1 MIKSPII
8 SYAQNR
14 NPSSLTSAQS
24 YDMKDDLDLYK
35 NILTT
40 SASSPI
46 PSNYQ
51 AILKH
56 LYKQEKETELI
67 LTF

>member
-8 SYAQNR
+8 SYDQNR
-14 NPSSLTSAQS
+14 NPSALTSAQS
-24 YDMKDDLDLYK
+24 NDMKDDLDLYK
-35 NILTT
+35 NILAT
-40 SASSPI
+40 SASSPT

-56 LYKQEKETELI
+56 LYKQEKETELT